1 MRQKLQ
7 NAHRHLSRFG
17 VVPFARYAKIR
28 YVVRPYHRRLNTPL
42 PDMTPYDTAIRGK
55 HGLEIG
61 GPSYFF
67 RADGQLP
74 LYGRVG
80 SMDNCNYATTTF
92 WEGEI
97 KTDEF
102 TVEGRTLG
110 RQFPAE
116 ATLIDSAAPNPP
128 YEFIVSSNCIE
139 HIANPL
145 KAFRAM
151 AAILAPGGSLI
162 AVLPRKETNFDHR
175 RKVTEF
181 SHLLE
186 DFGKDVPETDSTH
199 RAEFAESFDISLAHF
214 IPSREKFLEMIED
227 NIKTR
232 YMHHHVFDLG
242 LLRQCVAFAG
252 LETIDARS
260 AGTDY
265 VILARKPEAG

>member
-1 MRQKLQ
+1 MRQKIA
-7 NAHRHLSRFG
+7 NAHKHLSRFG
-17 VVPFARYAKIR
+17 VLPFARYAKIR

-74 LYGRVG
+74 IYGRAG
-80 SMDNCNYATTTF
+80 TMDNCNYASTTF

-97 KTDEF
+97 TTTEF
-102 TVEGRTLG
+102 AVEGRSLG
-110 RQFPAE
+110 RQFAAE
-116 ATLIDSAAPNPP
+116 ATLIDQAAPNPP
-128 YEFIVSSNCIE
+128 YDFIVSSNCIE

-162 AVLPRKETNFDHR
+162 GVLPRKETNFDHR
-175 RKVTEF
+175 REVTGF
-181 SHLLE
+181 GHLLE
-186 DFGKDVPETDSTH
+186 DFAKDVGEDDLTH
-199 RAEFAESFDISLAHF
+199 KDEFAKNFDISLAHF
-214 IPSREKFLEMIED
+214 FPSRDAFLETIGN
-227 NIKTR
+227 NIAHR
-232 YMHHHVFDLG
+232 YIHHHVFDLG

-252 LETIDARS
+252 LETVDARS

-265 VILARKPEAG
+265 VILARKPKIG